1 MVKFSN
7 KPNTRGIKNASSDV
21 EYRAKLLGREGRL
34 FAGVISTRFSGI
46 AIGIGIALCL
56 AVVIPFLA
64 KLCGLQRCYK
74 MSEEQSVPQII
85 VSTDDMSAATQ
96 KLDEAEEKVE
106 FAVGEYFQ
114 RLGQQNGRDIGILYG
129 IILGLIILIVSI
141 EFGYVSAMQALMGL
155 I

>member
-1 MVKFSN
+1 
-7 KPNTRGIKNASSDV
+7 
-21 EYRAKLLGREGRL
+21 
-34 FAGVISTRFSGI
+34 
-46 AIGIGIALCL
+46 
-56 AVVIPFLA
+56 
-64 KLCGLQRCYK
+64 

-129 IILGLIILIVSI
+129 IIIGLAILVVSI
-141 EFGYVSAMQALMGL
+141 EFGVMSMVSTMLAGL

>member
-1 MVKFSN
+1 
-7 KPNTRGIKNASSDV
+7 
-21 EYRAKLLGREGRL
+21 
-34 FAGVISTRFSGI
+34 
-46 AIGIGIALCL
+46 
-56 AVVIPFLA
+56 
-64 KLCGLQRCYK
+64 

-129 IILGLIILIVSI
+129 IILGLVILVCFIKFNFASMI
-141 EFGYVSAMQALMGL
+141 TGL
-155 I
+155 LF

>member
-1 MVKFSN
+1 
-7 KPNTRGIKNASSDV
+7 
-21 EYRAKLLGREGRL
+21 
-34 FAGVISTRFSGI
+34 
-46 AIGIGIALCL
+46 
-56 AVVIPFLA
+56 
-64 KLCGLQRCYK
+64 
-74 MSEEQSVPQII
+74 MSEESVPQII
-85 VSTDDMSAATQ
+85 VSTDDMSAAVQ
-96 KLDEAEEKVE
+96 KLHEAEEKVE

>member
-1 MVKFSN
+1 
-7 KPNTRGIKNASSDV
+7 
-21 EYRAKLLGREGRL
+21 
-34 FAGVISTRFSGI
+34 
-46 AIGIGIALCL
+46 
-56 AVVIPFLA
+56 
-64 KLCGLQRCYK
+64 

-114 RLGQQNGRDIGILYG
+114 RLGQQNGRDILYG

-141 EFGYVSAMQALMGL
+141 EFVYVSAMQALMGL